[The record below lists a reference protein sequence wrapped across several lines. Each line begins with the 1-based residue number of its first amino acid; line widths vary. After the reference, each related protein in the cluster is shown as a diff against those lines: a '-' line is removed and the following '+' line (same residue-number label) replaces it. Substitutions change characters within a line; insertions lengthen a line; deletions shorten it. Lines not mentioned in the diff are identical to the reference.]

1 MKISVGCP
9 EATKPSRVALPD
21 SKSNVR
27 FHCITGMITGLVLAL
42 SAAWTPAQNPPLSGP
57 NLPDYFLYHRA
68 FHRVVVLMQMA
79 DAAQQSG
86 RDRSNLRQLVRLR
99 AGLSEAEGAILET
112 VALQCESDVAA
123 QDAKAKAIID
133 QFHAQSSRLVNPSF
147 PPQAPPQ
154 LDALWQD
161 RNNIVLRARDS
172 LRSQLGEESF
182 SIFDQFVREATS
194 ASVTNPGTAKP

>member
-1 MKISVGCP
+1 
-9 EATKPSRVALPD
+9 
-21 SKSNVR
+21 
-27 FHCITGMITGLVLAL
+27 
-42 SAAWTPAQNPPLSGP
+42 
-57 NLPDYFLYHRA
+57 
-68 FHRVVVLMQMA
+68 MA

-86 RDRSNLRQLVRLR
+86 RDRLNGRDSRLR
-99 AGLSEAEGAILET
+99 AGLSEAEGAVLET

-147 PPQAPPQ
+147 LPEAPPQ

-194 ASVTNPGTAKP
+194 ASVTNPDCEAVTGSTTKTRLAKALLQRSAKIMMQSVKWAFPPSW